1 MVSNPPSA
9 GVCRFIHFGMA
20 YANYF
25 LNDSNT
31 GRPEQRSTDTV
42 MEHTLMVCLRRY
54 LGEKE
59 KQKTMIQPTTSST
72 EGKSILT
79 TDIKKKDTSLSRRL
93 LAAPTIRLWPEH
105 EEPTG
110 LSRVSGPLILSS
122 SGITDTGL
130 MRGRNEDSYAM
141 LLFENKSLFV
151 VADGMGGHDSGEV
164 ASRTAVETVCRIV
177 QEEHKQYDDP
187 LLIIERAIRQ
197 ANKEVRRQGEQMG
210 SDMGTTLSLA
220 LVSDATAFI
229 ANVGDS
235 RAYWMENG
243 SIFQVT
249 KDHSLVAKLVDA
261 GKLTREEARIHPRAN
276 LLYRTIGIDEAVK
289 VDTFQVEL
297 KKGGTFLLCTDGLW
311 GELTDEDILQ
321 VCAEET
327 DAKDVAA
334 GLVRMANE
342 RGGKDNITAVVV
354 KIC

>member
-1 MVSNPPSA
+1 
-9 GVCRFIHFGMA
+9 
-20 YANYF
+20 
-25 LNDSNT
+25 
-31 GRPEQRSTDTV
+31 
-42 MEHTLMVCLRRY
+42 MEHTLLGCLRKY

-59 KQKTMIQPTTSST
+59 KQKIMIQLSTSGT
-72 EGKSILT
+72 GGKSILA
-79 TDIKKKDTSLSRRL
+79 TDIKNKNDSMSRRRR
-93 LAAPTIRLWPEH
+93 AAQTLKLWPEH
-105 EEPTG
+105 EEPTR
-110 LSRVSGPLILSS
+110 LSHVSGSLSLAS

-130 MRGRNEDSYAM
+130 VRDHNEDSYAM

-164 ASRTAVETVCRIV
+164 ASKTAVDTVCRIV
-177 QEEHKQYDDP
+177 QEEHNKYDDP

-197 ANKEVRRQGEQMG
+197 ANKEVRRKGEQKG
-210 SDMGTTLSLA
+210 ADMGTTLSLA

-243 SIFQVT
+243 SISQVT
-249 KDHSLVAKLVDA
+249 TDHSLVAKLVDA

-289 VDTFQVEL
+289 VDTFQIEL

-311 GELTDEDILQ
+311 GELTDGDILQ

-327 DAKDVAA
+327 DAKDAAA